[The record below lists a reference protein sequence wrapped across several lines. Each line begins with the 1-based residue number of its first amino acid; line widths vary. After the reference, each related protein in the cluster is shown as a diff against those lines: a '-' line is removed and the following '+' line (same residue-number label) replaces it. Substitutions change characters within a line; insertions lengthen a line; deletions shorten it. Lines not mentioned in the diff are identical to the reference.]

1 MNNTARTP
9 PTLHEIIQMLLNEVS
24 ALKRR
29 IDEIEARN
37 PDPAKLPSEWMNRDE
52 AAKLVN
58 RSWGTLSKWRH
69 EPRRGLIKG
78 IHWQNDGG
86 AVVYNREALTHWY
99 NHRSEPAVHHDWLR
113 DRASKTNRKSKR

>member
-1 MNNTARTP
+1 MENTRNP

-24 ALKRR
+24 TLKRR

-37 PDPAKLPSEWMNRDE
+37 PDPAKPPSEWMNRDE

-58 RSWGTLSKWRH
+58 RSWATLGKWRH
-69 EPRRGLIKG
+69 EPRRGLIEG

-86 AVVYNREALTHWY
+86 AVVYHREALTHWY
-99 NHRSEPAVHHDWLR
+99 NHRSDPAAHTDWLVA
-113 DRASKTNRKSKR
+113 RAEKTNRKSKR